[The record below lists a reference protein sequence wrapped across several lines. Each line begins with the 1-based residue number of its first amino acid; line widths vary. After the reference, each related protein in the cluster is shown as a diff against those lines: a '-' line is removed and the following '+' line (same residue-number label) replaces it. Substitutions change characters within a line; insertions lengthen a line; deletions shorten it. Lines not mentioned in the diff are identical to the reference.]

1 MRASM
6 HVAGILMVALS
17 VAALVAPAPPTAAS
31 AGGQRYVVVWS
42 GQVLPPEF
50 EGLMAS
56 VGGRIVHRMD
66 EIGVAV
72 VESGDPAFADAVAGI
87 AGVQGVAPD
96 RLVAVGV
103 PAEEMPVLE
112 GTGGGPAGE
121 ALSPEGV
128 SPAEARFFPAQWN
141 MRAIGADRAWA
152 AGVLG
157 DPRVK
162 VAVIDSGIDFIHQD
176 LRPRVDQALSRAF
189 FTEPLP
195 PGAPPYLDVY
205 GHGTHVAGII
215 AGSGY
220 NVAGVAPRVTLIAV
234 KVSGRTG
241 FAQYGDIIAAITYAA
256 DVGADVINM
265 SFGDVLVKQ
274 GRDDAQLMAAL
285 NRAMNYAHAR
295 GALLVAS
302 AGNSGINWDR
312 TANAMKIP
320 AELPHVVAVS
330 ATGPWFG
337 ANPDAMATVEVNG
350 IGFVYTD
357 HGMSIINFAAPGG
370 SRTRYFVSPPGT
382 DLPAGPLDMIISACA
397 RALRDCGKGMAGLF
411 AYGTSMAAAHVSG
424 AAALVDSVY
433 GGALTGD
440 QIVAILKQTADDL
453 GKPGKDMWYGFGR
466 INVYRAVTGK

>member
-1 MRASM
+1 MRAFM
-6 HVAGILMVALS
+6 RVAGALVVTLA
-17 VAALVAPAPPTAAS
+17 VAALAAQTSPSAAS
-31 AGGQRYVVVWS
+31 ADSRRYVVVWS
-42 GQVLPPEF
+42 GPTLPPEF

-56 VGGRIVHRMD
+56 GGGWVIHQMD

-72 VESGDPAFADAVAGI
+72 VESGDPSFADAVAGI
-87 AGVQGVAPD
+87 SGVQGVAPD
-96 RLVAVGV
+96 RLVGLGLPEQDTA
-103 PAEEMPVLE
+103 VLE
-112 GTGGGPAGE
+112 DAGSGVGAE
-121 ALSPEGV
+121 GLAPESV
-128 SPAEARFFPAQWN
+128 NPAEARFFWAQWN
-141 MRAIGADRAWA
+141 MRAIGAHEAWE
-152 AGVLG
+152 GGFLG

-162 VAVIDSGIDFIHQD
+162 VAVIDSGIDFGHQD
-176 LRPRVDQALSRAF
+176 LFDRVDRKLSKAF
-189 FTEPLP
+189 LSEPLP
-195 PGAPPYLDVY
+195 PNAPAYLDVH

-215 AGSGY
+215 AATGY

-234 KVSGRTG
+234 KVAGRKG
-241 FAQYGDIIAAITYAA
+241 FAAYGDIIAAITYAA

-265 SFGDVLVKQ
+265 SFGDELVKQ

-285 NRAMNYAHAR
+285 NRAVNYAHAR

-312 TANAMKIP
+312 MGNTMKIP

-337 ANPDAMATVEVNG
+337 GNPDAMAVAEVAG
-350 IGFVYTD
+350 IRSVYTD

-370 SRTRYFVSPPGT
+370 SFNPKQVT
-382 DLPAGPLDMIISACA
+382 DAIISACA
-397 RALRDCGKGMAGLF
+397 RYSVPNCSNGKAGRFML
-411 AYGTSMAAAHVSG
+411 GTSMAAAHVSG

-440 QIVAILKQTADDL
+440 QIVAILKASADDL

-466 INVYRAVTGK
+466 INVRRAVTGK

>member
-1 MRASM
+1 M

-205 GHGTHVAGII
+205 G
-215 AGSGY
+215 
-220 NVAGVAPRVTLIAV
+220 
-234 KVSGRTG
+234 
-241 FAQYGDIIAAITYAA
+241 
-256 DVGADVINM
+256 
-265 SFGDVLVKQ
+265 
-274 GRDDAQLMAAL
+274 
-285 NRAMNYAHAR
+285 
-295 GALLVAS
+295 
-302 AGNSGINWDR
+302 
-312 TANAMKIP
+312 
-320 AELPHVVAVS
+320 
-330 ATGPWFG
+330 
-337 ANPDAMATVEVNG
+337 
-350 IGFVYTD
+350 
-357 HGMSIINFAAPGG
+357 
-370 SRTRYFVSPPGT
+370 
-382 DLPAGPLDMIISACA
+382 
-397 RALRDCGKGMAGLF
+397 
-411 AYGTSMAAAHVSG
+411 
-424 AAALVDSVY
+424 
-433 GGALTGD
+433 
-440 QIVAILKQTADDL
+440 
-453 GKPGKDMWYGFGR
+453 
-466 INVYRAVTGK
+466 

>member
-6 HVAGILMVALS
+6 HVAGILMVALL
-17 VAALVAPAPPTAAS
+17 VAALVAPAPPIAAS
-31 AGGQRYVVVWS
+31 AGGGRYVVVWS

-56 VGGRIVHRMD
+56 VGGQVVHRMD

-72 VESGDPAFADAVAGI
+72 VESADPAFADAVAGI

-96 RLVAVGV
+96 RLVGLGLPEQDTA
-103 PAEEMPVLE
+103 VLE
-112 GTGGGPAGE
+112 DAGSGAGTEGLVLEAVNPAK
-121 ALSPEGV
+121 
-128 SPAEARFFPAQWN
+128 ARFFGAQWN
-141 MRAIGADRAWA
+141 MLAIRADKAWE
-152 AGVLG
+152 AGFLG

-162 VAVIDSGIDFIHQD
+162 VAVIDSGIDFTHQD
-176 LRPRVDQALSRAF
+176 LYDRVDRELSKAL

-195 PGAPPYLDVY
+195 LSAPPYLDVH

-215 AGSGY
+215 AATGY

-234 KVSGRTG
+234 KVVGRG
-241 FAQYGDIIAAITYAA
+241 GEAKWGDIIAAIKYAA

-265 SFGDVLVKQ
+265 SFGDTLVKQ

-285 NRAMNYAHAR
+285 NRAANYAHAR

-312 TANAMKIP
+312 MANVMKIP

-337 ANPDAMATVEVNG
+337 ANPDAMAMAEVEG
-350 IGFVYTD
+350 IRFVYTD

-370 SRTRYFVSPPGT
+370 SFNPKVMT
-382 DLPAGPLDMIISACA
+382 DAIISACA
-397 RALRDCGKGMAGLF
+397 RFSRPGCSSGKAGAFLL
-411 AYGTSMAAAHVSG
+411 GTSMAAAHVSG
-424 AAALVDSVY
+424 AAALVDSAY

-440 QIVAILKQTADDL
+440 QIVAILKQSADDL